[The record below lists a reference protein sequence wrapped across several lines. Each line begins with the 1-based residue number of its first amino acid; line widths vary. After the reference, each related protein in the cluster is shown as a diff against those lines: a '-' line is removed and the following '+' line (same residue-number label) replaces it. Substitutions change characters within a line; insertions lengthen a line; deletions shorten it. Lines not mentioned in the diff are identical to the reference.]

1 MLIRL
6 PLTSLK
12 GTYAHM
18 KYYFTFL
25 VLLYGK
31 IQTYHE
37 QKRRT
42 DGPPIF
48 SVVTLDVWNIG
59 LKRQERKEKP

>member
-18 KYYFTFL
+18 KYYFTLL
-25 VLLYGK
+25 VLLYRK
-31 IQTYHE
+31 IQTFHE
-37 QKRRT
+37 QKRWT

-48 SVVTLDVWNIG
+48 SVVTLNVWNIG